1 MTSARRSTRHR
12 ASQRGTVMLVAL
24 LVVTLVVTLAAR
36 MLFQQY
42 RATQVATAERQSS
55 QARWVLDGALEWSM
69 LILREDARQ
78 NAAVDHL
85 GEPWAVPLE
94 ESRLSTFLSADQG
107 ASDAGPEAFLSGR
120 IMDAQSRFNLYTLAG
135 PGGEIK
141 PVSQA
146 ALQRLCVM
154 LGLLAQL
161 AEQLAQQVSAAK
173 GPADAATQ
181 GAARPFMP
189 PAASD
194 RAQTETA
201 LRWLG
206 LPPDLASRL
215 SPHVTFFPGETTVNA
230 NTASREVL
238 AALIEG
244 GDLSMGD
251 RLVQARQR
259 KAFQSIAD
267 IQEVVGKDK
276 AVNGS
281 LVGVSS
287 QHFEVHGRLRIDNTV
302 IEQHALVERVGM
314 AVQWLESHTVRL
326 P

>member
-1 MTSARRSTRHR
+1 MKPARHLSSA
-12 ASQRGTVMLVAL
+12 QRGTVMLVAL
-24 LVVTLVVTLAAR
+24 LVVTLVVALAAR
-36 MLFQQY
+36 MLVQQQ
-42 RATQVATAERQSS
+42 RATQVATAERQAS

-94 ESRLSTFLSADQG
+94 ESRLSTFLSSDQG
-107 ASDAGPEAFLSGR
+107 LSDSGPEAFLSGR
-120 IMDAQSRFNLYTLAG
+120 IMDAQSRYNLYALAG
-135 PGGEIK
+135 PGGEVR
-141 PVSQA
+141 PLHLA
-146 ALQRLCVM
+146 ALQRLCAL
-154 LGLLAQL
+154 LGLPAQL
-161 AEQLAQQVSAAK
+161 ADQLARQVGAAK

-181 GAARPFMP
+181 GAARAFMP

-194 RAQTETA
+194 RTQAETA

-206 LPPDLASRL
+206 VPPEMASRL
-215 SPHVTFFPGETTVNA
+215 SPHVTFFPSETTVNA

-238 AALIEG
+238 AAMVPG
-244 GDLSMGD
+244 GDLSLGD

-259 KAFQSIAD
+259 KAFQSLAD
-267 IQEVVGKDK
+267 IQELAGKDK
-276 AVNGS
+276 AVDGS
-281 LVGVSS
+281 LLGVSS
-287 QHFEVHGRLRIDNTV
+287 QHFEVHGRLRIDQTL

-314 AVQWLESHTVRL
+314 NVQWLESHTVRL